1 MDAVR
6 LRLKISLIIFLGVI
20 LLGSLSFSLTEGRSF
35 FDAFYFVVVTMATVG
50 YGDIHPV
57 TTSGKLLA
65 ILIIITGV
73 GTFLG
78 VVANTTELMLNRK
91 IQQTTLQKLNMVVG
105 VFFSEVGARLIAI
118 FTRHDP
124 DWERFRKDLLV
135 TGDWSAQDFL
145 RVGRDIKKYH
155 YEVVVEKDE
164 LEELSRFL
172 LAKRDFLVGLLENPL
187 LMEHAA
193 FTDLL
198 RAVFHLAEELAVR
211 ENFSDMPVPDK
222 KHIASDIK
230 RVYALLVDQWVIYM
244 KYLKE
249 NYPYLFSLA
258 MRINPFLPDASPIVK
273 SEG

>member
-20 LLGSLSFSLTEGRSF
+20 VLGSLGFSMTEGRSF
-35 FDAFYFVVVTMATVG
+35 FDAFYFVIVTMATVG
-50 YGDIHPV
+50 YGDVHPI
-57 TTSGKLLA
+57 TASGKLLA
-65 ILIIITGV
+65 IVIIILGV

-78 VVANTTELMLNRK
+78 VIANTTELMLNRK

-105 VFFSEVGARLIAI
+105 VFFSEVGAKLIGI

-124 DWERFRKDLLV
+124 DWERFRKDLVV

-145 RVGRDIKKYH
+145 RVSRDIKKYH
-155 YEVVVEKDE
+155 YEVVVQEDE
-164 LEELSRFL
+164 LKELSHLL

-198 RAVFHLAEELAVR
+198 RAVFHLTEELAVR
-211 ENFSDMPVPDK
+211 ENFSDIPVPDK
-222 KHIASDIK
+222 NHIGTDIK
-230 RVYALLVDQWVIYM
+230 RAYALLVDQWLIYM
-244 KYLKE
+244 RHLKE

-258 MRINPFLPDASPIVK
+258 MRINPLLPDASPVVK
-273 SEG
+273 S

>member
-1 MDAVR
+1 MDTVR

-20 LLGSLSFSLTEGRSF
+20 LFGSLSFSFTEGRSF
-35 FDAFYFVVVTMATVG
+35 FDAFYFVIVTMATVG
-50 YGDIHPV
+50 YGDIHPI
-57 TTSGKLLA
+57 TAFGKLLA
-65 ILIIITGV
+65 IAIIIVGV

-78 VVANTTELMLNRK
+78 VIANTTELMLNRK
-91 IQQTTLQKLNMVVG
+91 IQQTTLQKLNVVVG

-124 DWERFRKDLLV
+124 DWERFRKDLVV
-135 TGDWSAQDFL
+135 TGDWSAQDFT
-145 RVGRDIKKYH
+145 RVGREIKKYR

-164 LEELSRFL
+164 LEELNRVL

-198 RAVFHLAEELAVR
+198 RAVFHLTEELAVR

-273 SEG
+273 GEG

>member
-1 MDAVR
+1 MHALR
-6 LRLKISLIIFLGVI
+6 LRLKISLIIFFAVMVF
-20 LLGSLSFSLTEGRSF
+20 GSLGIMIAEGRSF
-35 FDAFYFVVVTMATVG
+35 FDAFYFVIVTMATVG

-65 ILIIITGV
+65 ILIIIMGV

-78 VVANTTELMLNRK
+78 VIANTTELTLNRK
-91 IQQTTLQKLNMVVG
+91 IRQTTLQKLNMVVG

-124 DWERFRKDLLV
+124 DWERFRKDLVV

-155 YEVVVEKDE
+155 YEVVVEKDG
-164 LEELSRFL
+164 LEELKHFL
-172 LAKRDFLVGLLENPL
+172 LEKRNFLVGLLENPL

-198 RAVFHLAEELAVR
+198 RAVFHLTEELTVR
-211 ENFSDMPVPDK
+211 ENLSDMPVPDK
-222 KHIASDIK
+222 KHIATDIK
-230 RVYALLVDQWVIYM
+230 RAYQLLVDQWVIYM

-273 SEG
+273 S

>member
-6 LRLKISLIIFLGVI
+6 FRLKISLIIFLGVI

-50 YGDIHPV
+50 YGDIHPI
-57 TTSGKLLA
+57 TASGKLLA

>member
-1 MDAVR
+1 MDTVR

-20 LLGSLSFSLTEGRSF
+20 LFGSLSFSFTEGRSF

-50 YGDIHPV
+50 YGDIHPI
-57 TTSGKLLA
+57 TALGKLLA
-65 ILIIITGV
+65 ILIIIMGV

-78 VVANTTELMLNRK
+78 VIANTTELMLNRK
-91 IQQTTLQKLNMVVG
+91 IRQTTLQKLNVVVG

-124 DWERFRKDLLV
+124 DWERFRKDLVV

-164 LEELSRFL
+164 LEELSRVL

-198 RAVFHLAEELAVR
+198 RAVFHLTEELAVR

>member
-1 MDAVR
+1 MDAVK

-20 LLGSLSFSLTEGRSF
+20 LLGSLSFSLTEGRSL
-35 FDAFYFVVVTMATVG
+35 FDAFYFVIVTMATVG
-50 YGDIHPV
+50 YGDVHPI
-57 TTSGKLLA
+57 TASGKLLT

-105 VFFSEVGARLIAI
+105 VFFSEVGAKLIAI

-124 DWERFRKDLLV
+124 DWERFRRDLVV

-145 RVGRDIKKYH
+145 RVGREIKKYH

-164 LEELSRFL
+164 LEELSRLL

-222 KHIASDIK
+222 KHITTDIK
-230 RVYALLVDQWVIYM
+230 RAYALLVDQWLLYM
-244 KYLKE
+244 KHLKE

-273 SEG
+273 S

>member
-1 MDAVR
+1 

-20 LLGSLSFSLTEGRSF
+20 LFGSLSFSFTEGRSF

-50 YGDIHPV
+50 YGDIHPI
-57 TTSGKLLA
+57 TASGKLLA

>member
-1 MDAVR
+1 MDTVR

-20 LLGSLSFSLTEGRSF
+20 LFGSLSFSFTEGRSF

>member
-1 MDAVR
+1 MDTVR

-20 LLGSLSFSLTEGRSF
+20 LFGSLSFSFTEGRSF

-50 YGDIHPV
+50 YGDIHPI
-57 TTSGKLLA
+57 TASGKLLA

>member
-1 MDAVR
+1 MHALR
-6 LRLKISLIIFLGVI
+6 LRLKISLIIFFAVMVF
-20 LLGSLSFSLTEGRSF
+20 GSLGIMIAEGRSF
-35 FDAFYFVVVTMATVG
+35 FDAFYFVIVTMATVG

-65 ILIIITGV
+65 ILIIIMGV
-73 GTFLG
+73 GAFLG
-78 VVANTTELMLNRK
+78 VIANTTELMLNRK
-91 IQQTTLQKLNMVVG
+91 IQQTTLQKLNIVVG

-124 DWERFRKDLLV
+124 DWERFRKDLVV
-135 TGDWSAQDFL
+135 TGDWNAQDFL

-155 YEVVVEKDE
+155 YEVVAEQDD
-164 LEELSRFL
+164 LEELSRFF
-172 LAKRDFLVGLLENPL
+172 LAKRGFLVGLLENPL

-222 KHIASDIK
+222 KHIAMDIK
-230 RVYALLVDQWVIYM
+230 RAYGLLVDQWLVYM
-244 KYLKE
+244 KHLKD

-258 MRINPFLPDASPIVK
+258 MRVNPFLQEPSPVVT
-273 SEG
+273 S

>member
-35 FDAFYFVVVTMATVG
+35 FDAFYFVIVTMATVG
-50 YGDIHPV
+50 YGDIHPI
-57 TTSGKLLA
+57 TASGKLLA

>member
-35 FDAFYFVVVTMATVG
+35 FDAFYFVIVTMATVG
-50 YGDIHPV
+50 YGDIHPI
-57 TTSGKLLA
+57 TASGKLLA

-105 VFFSEVGARLIAI
+105 VFFSEVGARLIGI

>member
-1 MDAVR
+1 MEAVR
-6 LRLKISLIIFLGVI
+6 FRLKISLIIFLGVI
-20 LLGSLSFSLTEGRSF
+20 LLGSLSFSLTEGRSL
-35 FDAFYFVVVTMATVG
+35 FDAFYFVIVTMATVG
-50 YGDIHPV
+50 YGDVHPI
-57 TTSGKLLA
+57 TASGKLLT

-78 VVANTTELMLNRK
+78 VIANTTELMLNRK

-105 VFFSEVGARLIAI
+105 VFFSEVGAKLIAI

-164 LEELSRFL
+164 LEELSRL
-172 LAKRDFLVGLLENPL
+172 LLTKRDFLVGLLENPL

-211 ENFSDMPVPDK
+211 ENFSDMPVSDK
-222 KHIASDIK
+222 KHIATDIK
-230 RVYALLVDQWVIYM
+230 RAYALLVDQWLIYM
-244 KYLKE
+244 KHLKE

-273 SEG
+273 SS

>member
-65 ILIIITGV
+65 ILIIIMGV

-78 VVANTTELMLNRK
+78 VIANTTELMLNRK
-91 IQQTTLQKLNMVVG
+91 IRQTTLQKLNMVVG

>member
-1 MDAVR
+1 MEAVR

-20 LLGSLSFSLTEGRSF
+20 LLGSVGFSLTEKRSF
-35 FDAFYFVVVTMATVG
+35 FDAFYFVIVTMATVG
-50 YGDIHPV
+50 YGDVHPI
-57 TTSGKLLA
+57 TASGKLLA

-78 VVANTTELMLNRK
+78 VIANTTELMLNRK

-105 VFFSEVGARLIAI
+105 VFFSEVGAKLIAI

-124 DWERFRKDLLV
+124 DWERFRKELVV

-155 YEVVVEKDE
+155 YEVVVQEDGLK
-164 LEELSRFL
+164 ELSDLL

-198 RAVFHLAEELAVR
+198 RAVFHLTEELAVR
-211 ENFSDMPVPDK
+211 QSFSDMPGPDR
-222 KHIASDIK
+222 KHLATDIK
-230 RVYALLVDQWVIYM
+230 RVYTLLVDQWLIYM
-244 KYLKE
+244 KHLKE

-273 SEG
+273 S